1 MQGVRDYIKFIKR
14 GFGRTS
20 HLVSIDI
27 RNNRMSREQG
37 MKLVKEYD
45 GKRPK
50 SLDFF
55 LGLVK
60 MTEDEFY
67 NTIFTHIVE
76 PNQKLEKDYLIKNT
90 TNKVPKDFI
99 NWEKKF

>member
-1 MQGVRDYIKFIKR
+1 
-14 GFGRTS
+14 
-20 HLVSIDI
+20 
-27 RNNRMSREQG
+27 
-37 MKLVKEYD
+37 
-45 GKRPK
+45 
-50 SLDFF
+50 
-55 LGLVK
+55 